1 MFGQDQTNTFLKDY
15 NNIPIF
21 EMKMIIIQPMS
32 LRNTIYRALVYLFLT
47 VLAVSCQSPTK
58 SGQYSEMEKTV
69 YRHKTPEVKAI
80 VVKPDVFYQQ
90 VVSNGVLSPVQKAK
104 LVFKVNENI
113 QRVNVKNG
121 QWVKKGQILARL
133 DDLNQKLQLEKAKNN
148 LLKAEIELKDI
159 LFAHS
164 PETADTAEI
173 DPTVLKTARGRSGY
187 NDARFAVREAEY
199 NLEHTVLKAPF
210 DGVVA
215 DIQLKENNFSAKSD
229 YFAVLMDT
237 RQMETSFG
245 ILETELEM
253 VAVGAPV
260 EVIPY
265 ALPRKTFAG
274 TISEINP
281 SVDENGM
288 IKVKA
293 IVQNPDGILLDGM
306 NADIIVKKK
315 IPGQLVVPKEAL
327 LDRQGRQMVFTLK
340 NDSIA
345 QWVYV
350 KTGLENLSQVTITE
364 GLQKGDIVIVSN
376 NFNLGH
382 DVIVKAEMI
391 EN

>member
-1 MFGQDQTNTFLKDY
+1 
-15 NNIPIF
+15 
-21 EMKMIIIQPMS
+21 
-32 LRNTIYRALVYLFLT
+32 
-47 VLAVSCQSPTK
+47 
-58 SGQYSEMEKTV
+58 MEKTV

>member
-1 MFGQDQTNTFLKDY
+1 M
-15 NNIPIF
+15 
-21 EMKMIIIQPMS
+21 
-32 LRNTIYRALVYLFLT
+32 AYLFLPA
-47 VLAVSCQSPTK
+47 LAVSCQSPTK
-58 SGQYSEMEKTV
+58 SDQYSEMEKTT

-80 VVKPDVFYQQ
+80 VVQPDVFYQQ
-90 VVSNGVLSPVQKAK
+90 VVSNGILSPVQKAR

-113 QRVNVKNG
+113 RQINVKNG
-121 QWVKKGQILARL
+121 QWIQKGQILARL
-133 DDLNQKLQLEKAKNN
+133 DNFNQQLQLEKAKNN

-173 DPTVLKTARGRSGY
+173 NPEVLKTARGRSGY
-187 NDARFAVREAEY
+187 NDARFALREAEY
-199 NLEHTVLKAPF
+199 NLEHSVLKAPF
-210 DGVVA
+210 DGIIS
-215 DIQLKENNFSAKSD
+215 DIQVKENNYSAKSD

-253 VAVGAPV
+253 IAVGTAV

-265 ALPRKTFAG
+265 AFPGKKFAG
-274 TISEINP
+274 SIHEINP
-281 SVDENGM
+281 SVDDNGM
-288 IKVKA
+288 IQVVA
-293 IVQNPDGILLDGM
+293 IVQNPEGILLDGM

-315 IPGQLVVPKEAL
+315 IPGQLVVPKEAV

-350 KTGLENLSQVTITE
+350 ETGLENLSRVTITD
-364 GLQKGDIVIVSN
+364 GLSNGDTVIVTN

-382 DVIVKAEMI
+382 DVVVKAEMI